1 MIEDEENSQ
10 DEFLPKDLY
19 HNLEIETQRDFF
31 LKAVEHFHKQQYIQ
45 AQFYLDKIKDQ
56 YLVLQDHTYYY
67 LAKSLLMQQ
76 KYFLS
81 QKYYSDLMELHP
93 GSIWI
98 EKAALEYADLFFIQ
112 QDYPRAETL
121 YQQFLTQHPDSTYSP
136 YGQFQLALCQQNNQ
150 KLEQAYQNYKQV
162 WLNYPTNEYAETALD
177 FLYKL
182 IEENGLQPFVATP
195 EQLYQRA
202 EIFFQNYN
210 YYSALEQLNLILE
223 QPQLSTQLKAQAL
236 FRAGMCYYNLR
247 DYAQAE
253 QYLLQCYQS
262 AADHQLADDSLYF
275 LGRAATNLGDNQKA
289 INYYQDLV
297 SRYPQSNFSDDA
309 LYRIGRIYFFDDQM
323 EAAIENFNLVL
334 EKYPSGDRLSEVLWE
349 LGWIHY
355 SSHNYQPAQDIF
367 ANMASSFKGSELEE
381 KGLFWQAKCLQKSGQ
396 QQQAVEL
403 YKQIV
408 GINSYSYYTFVAR
421 EILEQM
427 DIYLYIPPID
437 SSANPLNPNIE
448 QVVPSV
454 YEVLNDDVSAIENP
468 LHIRKAL
475 ELLKIDLL
483 QSATLEITAGQQE
496 IDDDPVQLLIL
507 STLYHQS
514 QDYTDSIS
522 ILSRNTSSLR
532 YGLEDSYKD
541 FYYYLLYPYAF
552 QQMVNNYSGHYG
564 IDPLFVLAV
573 MRQESR
579 FQPDAGS
586 YAGARGLM
594 QIMPA
599 TGRGIAQD
607 LGVQEFDTD
616 QLFDPEV
623 SINMGAYYLK
633 QQLNGFGG
641 NKFYASGAYNGGPG
655 AMASWVN
662 RWGDKDLYEFV
673 ENIPYDETRDYVK
686 KVMGNYYMYRLL
698 YD

>member
-1 MIEDEENSQ
+1 M
-10 DEFLPKDLY
+10 
-19 HNLEIETQRDFF
+19 
-31 LKAVEHFHKQQYIQ
+31 
-45 AQFYLDKIKDQ
+45 
-56 YLVLQDHTYYY
+56 LQDHVYYY

-81 QKYYSDLMELHP
+81 QQYYSDLMELHP
-93 GSIWI
+93 GSIWT

-112 QDYPRAETL
+112 QDYSQAETL
-121 YQQFLTQHPDSTYSP
+121 YQQFLTQHPDSTYVP
-136 YGQFQLALCQQNNQ
+136 YGRFQLALCQENNQ

-162 WLNYPTNEYAETALD
+162 WLDYPTNEYAETALS
-177 FLYKL
+177 FLYNL
-182 IEENGLQPFVATP
+182 IEEHGLQPFIATP
-195 EQLYQRA
+195 GQLYQRA
-202 EIFFQNYN
+202 EIFFENYN

-247 DYAQAE
+247 DYARAE

-289 INYYQDLV
+289 ISYYQDLV
-297 SRYPQSNFSDDA
+297 NRYPQSNFSDDA

-334 EKYPSGDRLSEVLWE
+334 ERYPSGDRLSEVLWE

-355 SSHNYQPAQDIF
+355 SSQNYQQAQDIF

-396 QQQAVEL
+396 QQQAVDL
-403 YKQIV
+403 YQQIV
-408 GINSYSYYTFVAR
+408 GINSYSCYTFTAR
-421 EILEQM
+421 DILEQM
-427 DIYLYIPPID
+427 DIYLYMPPID
-437 SSANPLNPNIE
+437 NSANPLNPNIE

-454 YEVLNDDVSAIENP
+454 YEVLNDNASAIENP

-552 QQMVNNYSGHYG
+552 RQMVNNYAGQHG
-564 IDPLFVLAV
+564 IDPCSCW
-573 MRQESR
+573 Q
-579 FQPDAGS
+579 
-586 YAGARGLM
+586 
-594 QIMPA
+594 
-599 TGRGIAQD
+599 
-607 LGVQEFDTD
+607 
-616 QLFDPEV
+616 
-623 SINMGAYYLK
+623 
-633 QQLNGFGG
+633 
-641 NKFYASGAYNGGPG
+641 
-655 AMASWVN
+655 
-662 RWGDKDLYEFV
+662 
-673 ENIPYDETRDYVK
+673 
-686 KVMGNYYMYRLL
+686 
-698 YD
+698 